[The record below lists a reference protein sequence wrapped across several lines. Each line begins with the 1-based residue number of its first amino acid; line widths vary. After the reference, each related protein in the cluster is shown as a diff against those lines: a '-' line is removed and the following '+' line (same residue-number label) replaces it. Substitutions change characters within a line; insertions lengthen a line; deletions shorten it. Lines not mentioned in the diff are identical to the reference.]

1 MKNQH
6 KALALRV
13 NSIRVRVLAMLIG
26 VNVVIIGLFAV
37 ASYFIFEKTLVRE
50 VGTTRSDVL
59 SQIGERVKVVK
70 NNAYTL
76 SNLYYY
82 DENLTQYLEQD
93 NTQISAPFLKY
104 LDMTTQQYKTAFLQ
118 AGIEYSMVLSL
129 ENGGGYCSEPVPAQY
144 DYMRPKIKIW
154 YKEMYQGRG
163 KMVDIASYKDKLLG
177 TSSFCVARSIINRYG
192 EPLAYLMI
200 NIDERQIYE
209 MYKNVTDE
217 NSNIYIVDQSGTIV
231 SSNIQKLRGFNF
243 FSMPNLDKLFGKD
256 DYTVTEISGRTVL
269 FTKYYDAASGFTVLE
284 EIPLRELLR
293 SLDRVR
299 AILIAV
305 TVFAVLAACIWAW
318 RFASRTIG
326 PIQELSNFMTT
337 VEADRIHANC
347 EVQGYT
353 EINNLRQ
360 GLNGMLERIR
370 NLVASEKQKERQKR
384 EMELSF
390 LQAQINPHFMY
401 NTLFS
406 VKCMVDMG
414 ENEKAAKMLTAFIT
428 LLRSTLSSPQ
438 EFITIGNE
446 FDVLSQFA
454 EILRFRYTNS
464 LEIILECSDEVRNK
478 KIPKLLIQPL
488 MENAVF
494 HGVESKG
501 GQGMVTIVA
510 RLCGSDVVITVEDD
524 GAGMSPETLARLK
537 EGSLTSK
544 SSHIGVMNVKERIQ
558 LYFGEEYGMHIESN
572 PDIGTKV
579 VLTFPAI
586 E

>member
-269 FTKYYDAASGFTVLE
+269 FTKYYDVASGFTVLE

-305 TVFAVLAACIWAW
+305 AVFAVLAACIWAW

-337 VEADRIHANC
+337 VEADSINANC